1 MRYENPRPVEH
12 VNYSQEHPLK
22 EFGQLVLGV
31 AVLIITIT
39 ILLNFTAGYL
49 AKHIPFS
56 FEQKMVGEMTIL
68 DSGSSAQTAQLQA
81 LADRLSEHMALPEGM
96 QITVHY
102 DESDTVNA
110 LATLGGHV
118 LFFQGLLDEIES
130 EQELAAVMAHEIAHV
145 KHRHPVVALGKGFT
159 LAALAGFV
167 GGASGSTAGEW
178 LIGSTSSLSL
188 LQFSRQQESD
198 ADATAARALFA
209 VYGHIGG
216 ADELFKKFSRLES
229 ENLDTSAGI
238 ELFRSHPYSKD
249 RWGALKAIAHAR
261 NWPIQGALTPWK
273 AVL

>member
-31 AVLIITIT
+31 AVLIISVTL
-39 ILLNFTAGYL
+39 LLNFGAGYL
-49 AKHIPFS
+49 AKYIPFS

-68 DSGSSAQTAQLQA
+68 DSGSSEQTAQLQA
-81 LADRLSEHMALPEGM
+81 LADQLSKHMALPEGM

-102 DESDTVNA
+102 DEDDTVNA
-110 LATLGGHV
+110 FATLGGHL
-118 LFFQGLLDEIES
+118 LFFQGLLDEIDS

-178 LIGSTSSLSL
+178 LIGSSASLSM
-188 LQFSRQQESD
+188 LQFSRQQETQ
-198 ADATAARALFA
+198 ADITAAHAIFS

-216 ADELFKKFSRLES
+216 AEELFKKFSRLETETFDS
-229 ENLDTSAGI
+229 SAGI

-249 RWGALKAIAHAR
+249 RWAALKAFAQER
-261 NWPIQGALTPWK
+261 SWPTQGALTPWNSNQ
-273 AVL
+273 